1 MHNKTRNPTGWGFIE
16 DAMSPAERKALIP
29 MAGALFGGQLPEAV
43 AAPTAAYISLPP
55 SRLAIPESLAHVLS
69 DDHDARVLHARG
81 RSYPDLVALRRT
93 ALTEAPDVVATP
105 DNEQA
110 LLDILDWCARS
121 KAAVI
126 PFGGGSSVVGGV
138 NAEGM
143 GAFDGVVTLSLQAM
157 DQIHDI
163 DQRAATVHAGAGILG
178 PALESAVK
186 AQGLAVRHFPQSYFH
201 SSLGGWVATRG
212 AGHFSTQHAK
222 IEDRVQALRVVLPDG
237 RIAETQRLPAGSVGV
252 DPNRLWCGSEG
263 ALGVITSVWLR
274 CVREPQ
280 HRVGS
285 GVAFDDFPSALEAAR
300 MLLQSGIYPT
310 QLRILD
316 PYEHMISRLMAGRS
330 AKGALMVLAFES
342 AGAPVD
348 GLLQAAQDIAAE
360 HGGRVQQGGDSDGT
374 GDWKNTFFRQPYLR
388 DAMLDH
394 AGVVDTFE
402 TAVLWSQLPD
412 AYHGIRQRV
421 LDALQRECG
430 GGAVTCRVTHAYSD
444 GCCLYFGFFAPGRRD
459 ALATQWQAI
468 RDAAAEAVTA
478 FGGTA
483 SHHHA
488 MGRMHRGYARD
499 ELPESFIDALH
510 GARSRLD
517 PEGRMNPGLLPEPMR
532 ATMPAPTGSSA

>member
-16 DAMSPAERKALIP
+16 DALSAAERKALVP
-29 MAGALFGGQLPEAV
+29 MAGALFGGGLPEAI
-43 AAPTAAYISLPP
+43 APPLASDIALAP
-55 SRLAIPESLAHVLS
+55 SRLSIPDSLAPVLS
-69 DDHDARVLHARG
+69 DRHDDRVLHARG
-81 RSYPDLVALRRT
+81 RSFPDLVALRQST
-93 ALTEAPDVVATP
+93 LHHAPDVVATP
-105 DNEQA
+105 TDEQG
-110 LLDILDWCARS
+110 LLDVLDWCERIN
-121 KAAVI
+121 AAVI

-138 NAEGM
+138 NPEGTE
-143 GAFDGVVTLSLQAM
+143 AFSGVVTLSLQ
-157 DQIHDI
+157 QLNRVQEI
-163 DQRAATVHAGAGILG
+163 DARAASVHADAGIMG

-186 AQGLAVRHFPQSYFH
+186 QHGLAVRHFPQSYFH

-237 RIAETQRLPAGSVGV
+237 RIAETQRLPAGSIGV

-263 ALGVITSVWLR
+263 ALGIISSVWLR
-274 CVREPQ
+274 CVREPDA
-280 HRVGS
+280 RAGC
-285 GVAFDDFPSALEAAR
+285 GVAFDDFPAALEAAR
-300 MLLQSGIYPT
+300 AMLQAGIYPT

-342 AGAPVD
+342 AGAPVRPM
-348 GLLQAAQDIAAE
+348 LEAAQAIAAE
-360 HGGRVQQGGDSDGT
+360 HGGRVEPSNDGDAT

-394 AGVVDTFE
+394 AGLVDTFE

-421 LDALQRECG
+421 MDVLQEECG
-430 GGAVTCRVTHAYSD
+430 GGAVTCRVTHAYGD

-459 ALATQWQAI
+459 ALATQWQTI
-468 RDAAAEAVTA
+468 RDAAAEAVIHY
-478 FGGTA
+478 GGTA

-488 MGRMHRGYARD
+488 MGRMHRGYARR
-499 ELPESFIDALH
+499 ELPEAFIGALH
-510 GARSRLD
+510 GARRSLD
-517 PEGRMNPGLLPEPMR
+517 PAGRMNPGLLPD
-532 ATMPAPTGSSA
+532 A